1 MKSKKDKQKISIT
14 AINQNN
20 IVKNKATPNLK
31 SFLLKKY
38 ISRNNNINNISTLN
52 SLYLK
57 KTFFTKCRNDKTKSK
72 VLINL
77 TKDIKQNNMRSFN
90 NNIDNTEIKTKNE
103 NNHKNKSSDNLP
115 NRINNINY
123 ISQISDENNNQMF
136 NPINRKKCI
145 TYNICSENENNNFED
160 NKINKLKK
168 KIKENNFINTSNISN
183 LFTNNSD
190 KTSRNHSLNASTF
203 SSNVLKHQISKIIKD
218 ISKRNKN
225 NDFDIF
231 ENESKRISIMSSRL
245 SIKKNKNKNKSID
258 YFAKKKKNKLLNLLN
273 REGGLINF
281 LKSMKIKTTNNV
293 FNTRK
298 KPKNNFEMNNLI
310 INSFNKSSHN
320 ELSKQLYTL
329 NENFFSAMKKMK
341 KEKVQFDDRNF
352 NEKRNSNTSSLS
364 LEIMKEDEKIWEQ
377 KFMENM
383 YKTKLSE
390 YEFNN
395 FMHIY
400 KLKQKKNIIKHGKNF
415 ADKLLSLNLD
425 EYEHPNSYSLFKSS
439 GDYISINNI
448 NRIIKMDKLMKDIKD
463 REQFNVIELNIDQ
476 LKNHQKKS
484 EDDGVLAINRAGK
497 PRFVK
502 KKFKQKTI
510 LKYKGVSGEFFGLPA

>member
-38 ISRNNNINNISTLN
+38 ISRNNNISTLN

-57 KTFFTKCRNDKTKSK
+57 KTFFTKCRNDI
-72 VLINL
+72 LINL
-77 TKDIKQNNMRSFN
+77 TKDIKQNNMRIFN
-90 NNIDNTEIKTKNE
+90 NYIDNTEIKTKNE

-123 ISQISDENNNQMF
+123 FSQISDENNNQMF

-225 NDFDIF
+225 NDFDTF

-320 ELSKQLYTL
+320 ELSKQ
-329 NENFFSAMKKMK
+329 F
-341 KEKVQFDDRNF
+341 
-352 NEKRNSNTSSLS
+352 SLS

>member
-1 MKSKKDKQKISIT
+1 
-14 AINQNN
+14 
-20 IVKNKATPNLK
+20 
-31 SFLLKKY
+31 
-38 ISRNNNINNISTLN
+38 
-52 SLYLK
+52 
-57 KTFFTKCRNDKTKSK
+57 
-72 VLINL
+72 
-77 TKDIKQNNMRSFN
+77 
-90 NNIDNTEIKTKNE
+90 
-103 NNHKNKSSDNLP
+103 
-115 NRINNINY
+115 
-123 ISQISDENNNQMF
+123 
-136 NPINRKKCI
+136 
-145 TYNICSENENNNFED
+145 
-160 NKINKLKK
+160 
-168 KIKENNFINTSNISN
+168 
-183 LFTNNSD
+183 
-190 KTSRNHSLNASTF
+190 
-203 SSNVLKHQISKIIKD
+203 
-218 ISKRNKN
+218 
-225 NDFDIF
+225 
-231 ENESKRISIMSSRL
+231 
-245 SIKKNKNKNKSID
+245 
-258 YFAKKKKNKLLNLLN
+258 
-273 REGGLINF
+273 
-281 LKSMKIKTTNNV
+281 
-293 FNTRK
+293 
-298 KPKNNFEMNNLI
+298 
-310 INSFNKSSHN
+310 
-320 ELSKQLYTL
+320 
-329 NENFFSAMKKMK
+329 MK

>member
-1 MKSKKDKQKISIT
+1 MRIIILKII
-14 AINQNN
+14 
-20 IVKNKATPNLK
+20 K
-31 SFLLKKY
+31 
-38 ISRNNNINNISTLN
+38 
-52 SLYLK
+52 
-57 KTFFTKCRNDKTKSK
+57 
-72 VLINL
+72 LI
-77 TKDIKQNNMRSFN
+77 
-90 NNIDNTEIKTKNE
+90 
-103 NNHKNKSSDNLP
+103 
-115 NRINNINY
+115 
-123 ISQISDENNNQMF
+123 
-136 NPINRKKCI
+136 
-145 TYNICSENENNNFED
+145 
-160 NKINKLKK
+160 KK

-225 NDFDIF
+225 NDFDTF